1 MSLSDKIM
9 DDLKNAMKSG
19 DPVRKNVLRLLK
31 SQIRNK
37 EIELG
42 DQLTEDQEIQILNS
56 AVKTRKESQELYIKG
71 GRQDLVDQEEQELE
85 IVQLYLPKP
94 LSEDELSKAVDQVI
108 NDLEATSAKDFGS
121 VMKEV
126 MNRFRGRADG
136 KQVQELVRNK
146 LS

>member
-9 DDLKNAMKSG
+9 DDLKDAMKSG

-42 DQLTEDQEIQILNS
+42 DHLTEDQEIQILNS
-56 AVKTRKESQELYIKG
+56 AVKTRKESLELYIKG
-71 GRQDLVDQEEQELE
+71 GRQDLVDQETQELE

-108 NDLEATSAKDFGS
+108 NDLEATSAKAFGS

>member
-1 MSLSDKIM
+1 MSLDDKIT
-9 DDLKNAMKSG
+9 DDLKVAMKSG
-19 DPVRKNVLRLLK
+19 DPVRKNVFRLLK

-56 AVKTRKESQELYIKG
+56 AVKTRKESVELYKKG
-71 GRQDLVDQEEQELE
+71 GRQDLVDQEAQELE
-85 IVQLYLPKP
+85 IVQSFLPKP

-108 NDLEATSAKDFGS
+108 DEFKVTSAKDFGS

-126 MNRFRGRADG
+126 MNRFRGRVDG
-136 KQVQELVRNK
+136 KQVQELVRLK

>member
-1 MSLSDKIM
+1 MSLSDKII
-9 DDLKNAMKSG
+9 DDLKVALKSG
-19 DPVRKNVLRLLK
+19 DSVRKNVLRLLK

-37 EIELG
+37 EIEHG

-56 AVKTRKESQELYIKG
+56 AVKTRKESLELYTKG
-71 GRQDLVDQEEQELE
+71 GRQDLVDQEAQELK
-85 IVQLYLPKP
+85 IVQSYLPKP

-108 NDLEATSAKDFGS
+108 DEFKVTSAKDFGS

-126 MNRFRGRADG
+126 MNRFRGRVDG
-136 KQVQELVRNK
+136 RQVQELVRNK

>member
-1 MSLSDKIM
+1 MSLDDKIT
-9 DDLKNAMKSG
+9 DDLKVAMKSG
-19 DPVRKNVLRLLK
+19 DSVRKNVLRLLK

-56 AVKTRKESQELYIKG
+56 AVKTRKESLELYKKG
-71 GRQDLVDQEEQELE
+71 GRQDLVDQEAQELE
-85 IVQLYLPKP
+85 IVQLFLPKP

-108 NDLEATSAKDFGS
+108 DEFKVTSAKDFGT

-126 MNRFRGRADG
+126 MNRFRGRVDG
-136 KQVQELVRNK
+136 KQVQELVRLK